1 MRRDRPGSSWV
12 ARRVLFAPLGVG
24 GISSVYLDHGAA
36 KWTRADTAADM
47 SAEEPL
53 RRTADRAACAVVT
66 RTRMRLDGAQCE
78 STSSEAVAG
87 LRKWKPAL

>member
-12 ARRVLFAPLGVG
+12 ARRVPFAPLEGSG
-24 GISSVYLDHGAA
+24 GDLLSILRPWSEA
-36 KWTRADTAADM
+36 RARTDTAADM

-66 RTRMRLDGAQCE
+66 RTRMRLDGA
-78 STSSEAVAG
+78 G
-87 LRKWKPAL
+87 KRP